1 MLLPTSLN
9 IFSNSGNCAST
20 SANSAFLAAS
30 FCSSASRLIRMLD
43 LTPSLNC
50 KTHIFNKAFTAQ
62 ESGFSSAAFLILPY
76 ELFSLSSLY
85 SESSRSES
93 PSFLKSDE

>member
-1 MLLPTSLN
+1 MRFPVSSNILL
-9 IFSNSGNCAST
+9 NSGICAST

-30 FCSSASRLIRMLD
+30 FCSSSSRLIRTLD
-43 LTPSLNC
+43 LIPSLNC
-50 KTHIFNKAFTAQ
+50 KNHIFNKAFTTQ

-85 SESSRSES
+85 SVSN
-93 PSFLKSDE
+93 KSDKPNFDKSE

>member
-1 MLLPTSLN
+1 MRFPVSSNILL
-9 IFSNSGNCAST
+9 NSGICAST

-30 FCSSASRLIRMLD
+30 FCSSSSHLIRILD

-85 SESSRSES
+85 SISSKSES